1 MLTAECTCLLEKNAL
16 SDCFFETYLKI
27 DLRPSLASRRAQA
40 PDLLDLKDLIR
51 FNPASSKGAY
61 NPPTSR
67 DQSI

>member
-1 MLTAECTCLLEKNAL
+1 MLTAECTCLLEKRAL
-16 SDCFFETYLKI
+16 SLCFWAPYSEV
-27 DLRPSLASRRAQA
+27 DLRPSVACRRAQA

-61 NPPTSR
+61 NSLTSR